1 MALKRILVVDD
12 EIGIREL
19 LRDILQD
26 EGYQVQLAEN
36 AAVARAIR
44 LQERP
49 EIVLLD
55 IWMPDCDG
63 ISLLKEWG
71 NSGLLTMPV
80 IMMSGHGTIDTA
92 VEATRIGAFDFL
104 EKPIALQKLLK
115 TVSAALKHGE
125 QQPKSEMSLVNLGK
139 SPIVVALKERLEK
152 IAASASNGPS
162 PVLLI
167 GPKGCG
173 AELCARFLQSMS
185 AQNGATPWLQL
196 TEFNQLTTAPLDILE
211 SIRDGVLYIDDVAE
225 LNKAEQ
231 KGLLLLITKSE
242 KYNVRVVSA
251 TCQDLPKLQT
261 EDLFDHNLLQM
272 LSAVSLRVPALD
284 EHKEDIPE
292 LALAMANLQFEQSD
306 IQYREFE
313 VAALNALR
321 NARWPGN
328 LAQLDA
334 VIRNLI
340 QTSLGEKIT
349 LEDVS
354 RVMHQFSTGASV
366 SYAQAENTL
375 ITPTSNHAEYQSAT
389 QHALP
394 NLAQPLREA
403 RDDFE
408 RMYFMHHLE
417 SAGNNMSKLAEIA
430 GLERTHLYR
439 KLKQLGIKIK

>member
-1 MALKRILVVDD
+1 MASKRILVVDD

-26 EGYQVQLAEN
+26 EGYQVELAEN
-36 AAVARAIR
+36 AAAARAVR
-44 LQERP
+44 LHERP
-49 EIVLLD
+49 DIVLLD

-80 IMMSGHGTIDTA
+80 VMMSGHGTIDTA

-115 TVSAALKHGE
+115 TVSVALKHSE
-125 QQPKSEMSLVNLGK
+125 QLPKSEMSLANLGK
-139 SPIVVALKERLEK
+139 SPIVAALKDRLDK
-152 IAASASNGPS
+152 IANSPS

-173 AELCARFLQSMS
+173 AELCARFLQS
-185 AQNGATPWLQL
+185 AHTPWLQL
-196 TEFNQLTTAPLDILE
+196 TEFNQLVSAPLDILE
-211 SIRDGVLYIDDVAE
+211 PIRDGVLYIAEVAE
-225 LNKAEQ
+225 LNKTEQ
-231 KGLLLLITKSE
+231 KGLLLLITKSD
-242 KYNVRVVSA
+242 KYNVRVVCS
-251 TCQDLPKLQT
+251 TSENLPKLQA
-261 EDLFDHNLLQM
+261 EALFDHNLLQV

-292 LALAMANLQFEQSD
+292 LAIAIANLQFELAD
-306 IQYREFE
+306 IEYREFDI
-313 VAALNALR
+313 AALNSLR
-321 NARWPGN
+321 NADWPGG

-334 VIRNLI
+334 VVRNLI

-349 LEDVS
+349 LGDVN
-354 RVMHQFSTGASV
+354 RVLHQFDGALNDHA
-366 SYAQAENTL
+366 AQQGNAEK
-375 ITPTSNHAEYQSAT
+375 IQG
-389 QHALP
+389 
-394 NLAQPLREA
+394 NLTAHTISEASPLDTEASEANLDQPLRNA

-408 RMYFMHHLE
+408 RLYFAHHMKNV
-417 SAGNNMSKLAEIA
+417 SNNMSKLAEIS

-439 KLKQLGIKIK
+439 KLKQLGVKIKG